1 MSKTIIHTENAPAAI
16 GPYSQAVK
24 SNGFLFVSGQIPI
37 NPATGNIEAKD
48 IEGQTRQVFDNLKA
62 IITAAGGDMGSI
74 VKTTVYLQDIKDFA
88 VMNKIYATYFTADYP
103 ARVAVQIAALPKGA
117 LLEVEAFCAL

>member
-24 SNGFLFVSGQIPI
+24 SNCFLFVSGQIPI

>member
-24 SNGFLFVSGQIPI
+24 SNCFLFVSGQIPI
-37 NPATGNIEAKD
+37 NPATRNIEAKD
-48 IEGQTRQVFDNLKA
+48 IEGQPRQVFDNLKA

-74 VKTTVYLQDIKDFA
+74 VKTTVYLQDINDFA

>member
-1 MSKTIIHTENAPAAI
+1 MNKTIIHTENAPAAI

-24 SNGFLFVSGQIPI
+24 SKGFLFVSGQVPI

-48 IEGQTRQVFDNLKA
+48 IEGQTHQVFDNLKA

-117 LLEVEAFCAL
+117 LLEVDAICAL

>member
-74 VKTTVYLQDIKDFA
+74 VKTTVYLQDINDFA